1 MWVETGFRTLRFP
14 NQRYFRTTPLE
25 SAPTHAWMQLW
36 RAGGLLRVC
45 RFLRMISHSL
55 EATGH
60 AYFLPCTPVR
70 DSACSPSHACKQ
82 NRWVSHASGWNLSL
96 SEPRHNPKNQ
106 GTGNAARYRKEREIA
121 RRDRR
126 RHKEKYSRP
135 YVPRCKA
142 ALRALLHRPSR
153 VERKILR
160 HSQSNF
166 RRERHFGVPRP

>member
-1 MWVETGFRTLRFP
+1 MRDQVAASEAISVALTLQRGLGARVKIIVAAEGCGEERFNAKFVSTLRAPRVNHVERGGPSCGTIDVGGTGFRTLRFP
-14 NQRYFRTTPLE
+14 NQRCFRTTPLE

-82 NRWVSHASGWNLSL
+82 NRWVSHASGWNVSL
-96 SEPRHNPKNQ
+96 
-106 GTGNAARYRKEREIA
+106 
-121 RRDRR
+121 
-126 RHKEKYSRP
+126 
-135 YVPRCKA
+135 
-142 ALRALLHRPSR
+142 
-153 VERKILR
+153 
-160 HSQSNF
+160 
-166 RRERHFGVPRP
+166 